1 MAGIDLGSRERWFE
15 NWLESLSQ
23 LVRLDLWPK
32 ETTGALKERALVECF
47 TGYDGRYFCDV
58 KPYAARWDT
67 VLREASKSVG
77 GAGACLA
84 ALDRAFLELEELGY
98 GTAHCIVGNYISS
111 DGGPEL
117 CSTDLFYC
125 HERTAGLK
133 GVFYSRLSDVV
144 NTTNAPG
151 TLPIY
156 YASKFNYETPGQL
169 RSLLEDGLH
178 PSWEQL
184 KVSKR
189 HLKDVDAAKS
199 LASKFLER
207 AGFRVEGDTRWR
219 HRLLVSEFF
228 WDGSGRSLRS
238 GVRWLSREK
247 IASGPW
253 DGELPTSPGRPASPA
268 TEIGLKLYLVPPAL
282 PRPRQVE
289 LQNLADWIAEGIL
302 IEAATS
308 WFYGPT
314 HYDRS
319 DIFDRVREN
328 AEEAFL
334 ELTAAEFEEVVEL
347 VWATYIQ
354 ESSKNLR
361 TGRRKRSSTDS

>member
-1 MAGIDLGSRERWFE
+1 MAGIDLGSREMWFE
-15 NWLESLSQ
+15 NWLEGLSQ
-23 LVRLDLWPK
+23 LIRLDLWPK
-32 ETTGALKERALVECF
+32 ETIATLKERALVECF
-47 TGYDGRYFCDV
+47 TGYDGEYFCDV

-67 VLREASKSVG
+67 VFREASKSVG
-77 GAGACLA
+77 GEGACLA

-98 GTAHCIVGNYISS
+98 GTAHCIAGSYIIS

-125 HERTAGLK
+125 QERTAGLK
-133 GVFYSRLSDVV
+133 GVFFSRLSDVV

-151 TLPIY
+151 TLPVY

-169 RSLLEDGLH
+169 KSILEDGLH
-178 PSWEQL
+178 PPWDQL

-189 HLKDVDAAKS
+189 HLKDVDAAKA
-199 LASKFLER
+199 LASKFLEG
-207 AGFRVEGDTRWR
+207 AGLRVEGDTRWR
-219 HRLLVSEFF
+219 HRLLVSEFV

-253 DGELPTSPGRPASPA
+253 DGELPTSPERPASPS

-282 PRPRQVE
+282 PRPREVE
-289 LQNLADWIAEGIL
+289 LQNLAEWIAEGIL
-302 IEAATS
+302 VEPAMF

-314 HYDRS
+314 RYDRS
-319 DIFDRVREN
+319 DSFDMVREH
-328 AEEAFL
+328 AYEASL
-334 ELTAAEFEEVVEL
+334 ELTTAEVESVVEL
-347 VWATYIQ
+347 VRAICTQ
-354 ESSKNLR
+354 ESFRWPTEPKFYR
-361 TGRRKRSSTDS
+361 FVD